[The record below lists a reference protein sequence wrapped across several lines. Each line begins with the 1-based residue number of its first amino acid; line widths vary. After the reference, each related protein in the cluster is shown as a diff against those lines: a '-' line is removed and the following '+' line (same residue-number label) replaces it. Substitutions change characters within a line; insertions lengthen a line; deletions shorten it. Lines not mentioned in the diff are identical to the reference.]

1 MCNFYLDYFEAKC
14 NKIDDNVMRF
24 PVLIKDPD
32 QSFQPHYVSI
42 DDSLTHYFEIV
53 FENGFTENVQPMR
66 NPIDDMNWPR

>member
-14 NKIDDNVMRF
+14 NKIEEDVRRF

-32 QSFQPHYVSI
+32 QSFKPHYVSI
-42 DDSLTHYFEIV
+42 DSLEIV

-66 NPIDDMNWPR
+66 NPFDGINWPR